1 MPLLQLPPEIL
12 REIFHLVGATFF
24 RQDIYR
30 LTISKSWYQFAR
42 LTYYDNIQLNQDNL
56 LRFISISSPQKTSL
70 LKTNLHILKISITIY
85 EFQASPGS
93 GTVAR
98 NEGSPSTGSYG
109 YDRTEVAENHLYDGL
124 ARLAAITQRAQS
136 LHHLQINVWTP
147 TSNDVVGNP
156 KVYVQPSMIQSLLQ
170 VQSLATLVLDIPY
183 NLSKNNTKPIHLC
196 AVISDLLPQ
205 LRRLRLRMYSICPD
219 VLKLRNPDCTLHLSE
234 LIINL
239 SLKIDLPGITS
250 ASHSKRCQSP
260 GGGLLQLRT
269 DLQHQAEELAGRMV
283 SPKLMRV
290 LSQPLPGFR
299 TQSFD
304 ILTGK
309 TTNLDEG
316 MDWNEDGSTLEESES
331 ESDFSDEDYLDF

>member
-12 REIFHLVGATFF
+12 REIFDLVGAPFF
-24 RQDIYR
+24 RQDISR

-42 LTYYDNIQLNQDNL
+42 LTYFKNIQLNQDNL

-70 LKTNLHILKISITIY
+70 LKTNLHILKILITIH

-93 GTVAR
+93 GIAAR

-109 YDRTEVAENHLYDGL
+109 HDRTEVAENYLYDGL

-269 DLQHQAEELAGRMV
+269 DLQHQAEELAGRMA

-331 ESDFSDEDYLDF
+331 ESDFSDEDNLDF